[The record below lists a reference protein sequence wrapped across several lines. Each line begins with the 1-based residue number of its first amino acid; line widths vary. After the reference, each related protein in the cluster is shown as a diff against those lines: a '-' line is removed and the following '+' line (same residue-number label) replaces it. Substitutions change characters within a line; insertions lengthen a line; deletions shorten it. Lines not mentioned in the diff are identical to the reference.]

1 MTIPTAVVS
10 EQEWNSNRETLLVKE
25 EELTRAR
32 DALAAERPD
41 ELAGG
46 RT

>member
-10 EQEWNSNRETLLVKE
+10 RQEWNAQRE
-25 EELTRAR
+25 
-32 DALAAERPD
+32 ALCPE

-46 RT
+46 RTST